1 MTTEDTQKFENG
13 EADTALHQAK
23 VEICHAMNNVLQSN
37 ILRGGSKGEIDSDFS
52 SITEDILELPP
63 DRSLGDLCSP
73 CFSLAKYFGQS
84 PAAIAKVLADNFKS
98 TSLVASAQA
107 VGPYV
112 NFKFDRNNFSR
123 AVLKDLARDGERY
136 GNYSGHA
143 ERLIVEY
150 GQPNTHKEVHVGHLR
165 NLFIGLSVVRLLQ
178 AAGKDVIPVSYI
190 GDVGAHVSKC
200 LWAYKKFHDGERP
213 ELGQEGKFLGAIYT
227 EATRRVEEDESLKT
241 EVSAVQQALESGDQD
256 WTALWQETRQW
267 SLDEM
272 QGIFKEVGCDF
283 DRFYYESEV
292 ESPGKKLVRELLEQ
306 GQAEMSQGAII
317 MNLES
322 EDLGVFL
329 LLKSD
334 GNSLY
339 ATKDLELAQLKF
351 SEFKDIDTSIH
362 IVDNRQSLY
371 FRQLF
376 AALKRIGFDK
386 RMVHLAYDFVTLKEG
401 AMSSRKGNVITYAEF
416 RDEMMRL
423 AEKETLDRHPDWD
436 KKRLHEVA
444 WTVVEGAMKFAMLRQ
459 DAERPIVFD
468 LQESLAFEGFTGPY
482 VQYAHARMCSIETK
496 AAEMDIDYV
505 SDITGEFTEEEF
517 AALRQVADLPHT
529 VFVASAGP
537 VRGELDVNRKKRFF
551 GNFNPSLVAQYTFD
565 LAQRANDFYRD
576 VPVLSVDDQ
585 DRTRRLMIVGALRLA
600 LERALFLLGID
611 APKEM

>member
-1 MTTEDTQKFENG
+1 MATEKEQTTGNG
-13 EADTALHQAK
+13 EADTSLQQAE
-23 VEICHAMNNVLQSN
+23 VEICGAMNGVLQSN
-37 ILRGGSKGEIDSDFS
+37 AVKDELGKGIDGLSP
-52 SITEDILELPP
+52 ITKDLLELPP
-63 DRSLGDLCSP
+63 DRGLGDLCLP

-84 PAAIAKVLADNFKS
+84 PAAIAKILADNFKS
-98 TSLVASAQA
+98 TPLVVSSQS

-112 NFKFDRNNFSR
+112 NFRFDRNSFSR
-123 AVLKDLARDGERY
+123 TVLEDLAHDGERY
-136 GNYSGHA
+136 GNYPGQA

-165 NLFIGLSVVRLLQ
+165 NLFIGLSVMRLLQ
-178 AAGKDVIPVSYI
+178 AAGKTVIPVSYI
-190 GDVGAHVSKC
+190 GDVGAHVSRC

-213 ELGQEGKFLGAIYT
+213 EPGQEGKFLGAIYT
-227 EATRRVEEDESLKT
+227 EATRRIEEDETLKA
-241 EVSAVQQALESGDQD
+241 EVSAVQQALESGDPE

-272 QGIFKEVGCDF
+272 QSIFREVGCDF

-292 ESPGKKLVRELLEQ
+292 EGPGKKLVRELLEQ
-306 GQAEMSQGAII
+306 GQAEVSQGAII

-351 SEFKDIDTSIH
+351 SEYKNIDTSIH

-423 AEKETLDRHPDWD
+423 AGKETLDRHPDWNP
-436 KKRLHEVA
+436 KRLHDVA

-468 LQESLAFEGFTGPY
+468 FEEAMSFEGFTGPY
-482 VQYAHARMCSIETK
+482 VQYAHARMCSIEAK
-496 AAEMDIDYV
+496 AAELGSGSA
-505 SDITGEFTEEEF
+505 SDIAGDFTEGEF
-517 AALRQVADLPHT
+517 AALRQVADLPKT
-529 VFVASAGP
+529 VFVASAGSA
-537 VRGELDVNRKKRFF
+537 RGEAGRKKGF
-551 GNFNPSLVAQYTFD
+551 GDFNPSLVAQYAFD

-576 VPVLSVDDQ
+576 VPVLSVDGQ
-585 DRTRRLMIVGALRLA
+585 DRARRLAIVGALRLA
-600 LERALFLLGID
+600 LERSLYLLGID